1 MTFDTSLYETVIGL
15 EIHVELSTK
24 TKLFCSC
31 PTGFGQTANSCI
43 CPVCT
48 GMPGALP
55 VLNHPVVEYAVAT
68 GLALNCEISRYSAFD
83 RKNYFYPDN
92 PQNYQISQLY
102 LPIAR
107 NGHLTLTEAVPAK
120 TIRIHEIHMEDDA
133 GKLVHAAD
141 GTTLVDY
148 NRSGVPLLEIVT
160 EPDFRSADEVIAF
173 LEQLRLTL
181 LYLGVSD
188 CRLQEGSLR
197 VDVNLSVRKPD
208 APYGTRTETK
218 NLNSFRAITHA
229 ITHER
234 ERQIALIEAGQNIS
248 QETRRF
254 DDTTNSS
261 RSMRSK
267 EDSNDYRY
275 FPEPDLPPLALTD
288 SFINHIRNQ
297 LPELR
302 DAKRERYQAE
312 YGLSAYD
319 VSLITSYKKLADLF
333 EQTVQCGANPKKTA
347 NRLMVDTLAL
357 CREYTVLPEE
367 LMLSPKSLAAL
378 LSLTDSGRIT
388 GAVSKEIFHEF
399 FRRSCDHSIR
409 KLSGNQTASLS
420 QLPDQPYDFDPE
432 QYAIDNHLLNNSDAS
447 FLSEVADAVI
457 LNNPQSVS
465 DYNSGKTKALA
476 FLVGQAMKLSKGTLD
491 PTQLRLY
498 FENRLPSAQSLQMLE
513 TPGE

>member
-1 MTFDTSLYETVIGL
+1 MNPDTSIYETVIGL

-31 PTGFGQTANSCI
+31 PTGFGQAPNTCI

-55 VLNHPVVEYAVAT
+55 VLNRTVSEYAVAV
-68 GLALNCEISRYSAFD
+68 GLALNCEISNHSAFD

-107 NGHLTLTEAVPAK
+107 DGHLTLSDTAVAK
-120 TIRIHEIHMEDDA
+120 TIRIHEMHMEDDA
-133 GKLVHAAD
+133 GKLIHASD
-141 GTTLVDY
+141 GTTLIDY
-148 NRSGVPLLEIVT
+148 NRSGIPLLEIVT

-197 VDVNLSVRKPD
+197 VDVNLSVHKPD
-208 APYGTRTETK
+208 TPYGTRTETK

-229 ITHER
+229 IAHESA
-234 ERQIALIEAGQNIS
+234 RQIALLDSGLTVA

-254 DDTTNSS
+254 DDTKGTSS
-261 RSMRSK
+261 SMRSK

-275 FPEPDLPPLALTD
+275 FPEPDLPPLTLTD
-288 SFINHIRNQ
+288 DFIEHVRNR

-302 DAKRERYQAE
+302 EEKMRRYQKE
-312 YGLSAYD
+312 YKLSSYD
-319 VSLITSYKKLADLF
+319 ASIITSYKNLADLF
-333 EQTVQCGANPKKTA
+333 EQTVQCGANPKKAA

-357 CREYTVLPEE
+357 CREYAIQPEE
-367 LMLSPKSLAAL
+367 LTLSPKSLAAL
-378 LSLTDSGRIT
+378 LALADSGRIT
-388 GAVSKEIFHEF
+388 GSASKTIFNEF
-399 FRRSCDHSIR
+399 FRRSLAS
-409 KLSGNQTASLS
+409 SG
-420 QLPDQPYDFDPE
+420 FDPE
-432 QYAIDNHLLNNSDAS
+432 QYAIDNNLLNNTDTSY
-447 FLSEVADAVI
+447 LSGIVESVL

-465 DYNSGKTKALA
+465 DYKSGKTKALA
-476 FLVGQAMKLSKGTLD
+476 FLVGQAMKQSKGTLD
-491 PTQLRLY
+491 PTQLRL
-498 FENRLPSAQSLQMLE
+498 FLEESLK
-513 TPGE
+513 

>member
-1 MTFDTSLYETVIGL
+1 MNSDLSAYETVIGL

-31 PTGFGQTANSCI
+31 PTGFGQAANSCI

-55 VLNHPVVEYAVAT
+55 VLNRTVVEYAVAT
-68 GLALNCEISRYSAFD
+68 GLALHCEISRYSAFD

-107 NGHLTLTEAVPAK
+107 NGHLTLAGTAPAK

-133 GKLVHAAD
+133 GKLIHASD

-148 NRSGVPLLEIVT
+148 NRSGIPLLEIVT
-160 EPDFRSADEVIAF
+160 EPDFRTADEVISF

-197 VDVNLSVRKPD
+197 ADVNLSVHKPNT
-208 APYGTRTETK
+208 PYGTRTETK

-229 ITHER
+229 IAHESA
-234 ERQIALIEAGQNIS
+234 RQIALLESGQTVT

-254 DDTTNSS
+254 DDTNGSS
-261 RSMRSK
+261 ISMRSK

-275 FPEPDLPPLALTD
+275 FPEPDLPPLILTD
-288 SFINHIRNQ
+288 KFIAHLRNQ

-302 DAKRERYQAE
+302 EAKLQRYQKDF
-312 YGLSAYD
+312 GLSFYD
-319 VSLITSYKKLADLF
+319 ASVITSYKKISDLF
-333 EQTVQCGANPKKTA
+333 EQTVQYGANPKKTA
-347 NRLMVDTLAL
+347 NRLMVDALAL
-357 CREYTVLPEE
+357 CREYTIQPEE
-367 LMLSPKSLAAL
+367 LTLSPESLASL
-378 LSLTDSGRIT
+378 LALTDSGRIT
-388 GAVSKEIFHEF
+388 GTVSKEIFLEL
-399 FRRSCDHSIR
+399 FRRSVTSKCKSDTNEPGSVN
-409 KLSGNQTASLS
+409 S
-420 QLPDQPYDFDPE
+420 YDFDPE
-432 QYAIDNHLLNNSDAS
+432 QYAIDNNLLNNYDAS
-447 FLSEVADAVI
+447 YLSEIAETVL

-465 DYNSGKTKALA
+465 DYKNGKTKALS
-476 FLVGQAMKLSKGTLD
+476 FLVGQAMKLCKGTLD
-491 PTQLRLY
+491 PTKLRL
-498 FENRLPSAQSLQMLE
+498 FLEESLK
-513 TPGE
+513 

>member
-1 MTFDTSLYETVIGL
+1 MNFDPSLYETVIGL

-31 PTGFGQTANSCI
+31 PTGFGQSPNSNI

-55 VLNHPVVEYAVAT
+55 VLNRTVVEYAVAT
-68 GLALNCEISRYSAFD
+68 GLALNCAISHYSAFD

-107 NGHLTLTEAVPAK
+107 NGHLTLSDTVPAK

-133 GKLVHAAD
+133 GKLIHASD
-141 GTTLVDY
+141 GTTLIDY

-160 EPDFRSADEVIAF
+160 EPDFRSADEVISF

-181 LYLGVSD
+181 LYLDVSD

-197 VDVNLSVRKPD
+197 VDVNLSVHKPD
-208 APYGTRTETK
+208 TPYGTRTETK

-229 ITHER
+229 IAHER
-234 ERQIALIEAGQNIS
+234 ERQIVLLEAGQKVS

-254 DDTTNSS
+254 DDTTNTSH
-261 RSMRSK
+261 SMRSK

-275 FPEPDLPPLALTD
+275 FPEPDLPPISLSD
-288 SFINHIRNQ
+288 SFIRDIRTR

-302 DAKRERYQAE
+302 EEKMLRYQKE
-312 YGLSAYD
+312 YGLSSYD
-319 VSLITSYKKLADLF
+319 ASIITSYKKLADLF
-333 EQTVQCGANPKKTA
+333 EQTVQFGANPKKTA
-347 NRLMVDTLAL
+347 NRLMVDALAL
-357 CREYTVLPEE
+357 CREYAVQPEE
-367 LMLSPKSLAAL
+367 LMLSAQSLAAL
-378 LSLTDSGRIT
+378 LALTDSGRIT
-388 GAVSKEIFHEF
+388 GAASKEIFKEF
-399 FRRSCDHSIR
+399 FRRSCVYRRHD
-409 KLSGNQTASLS
+409 NTC
-420 QLPDQPYDFDPE
+420 PDAATPYNGATLCEFNPE
-432 QYAIDNHLLNNSDAS
+432 QYAIDNNLLNNSDAS
-447 FLSEVADAVI
+447 YLSEIAETVLAT
-457 LNNPQSVS
+457 NPQSVS
-465 DYNSGKTKALA
+465 DYKSGKTKALS

-491 PTQLRLY
+491 PTQLRL
-498 FENRLPSAQSLQMLE
+498 FLEKRLK
-513 TPGE
+513 

>member
-1 MTFDTSLYETVIGL
+1 MNSDLSAYETVIGL

-31 PTGFGQTANSCI
+31 PTGFGQAANSCI

-55 VLNHPVVEYAVAT
+55 VLNRTVVEYAVAT
-68 GLALNCEISRYSAFD
+68 GLALHCEISRHSAFD

-107 NGHLTLTEAVPAK
+107 NGHLPLVDTTPAK

-133 GKLVHAAD
+133 GKLIHASD

-148 NRSGVPLLEIVT
+148 NRSGIPLLEIVT
-160 EPDFRSADEVIAF
+160 EPDFRTADEVISF

-197 VDVNLSVRKPD
+197 ADVNLSVHKPNT
-208 APYGTRTETK
+208 PYGTRTETK

-229 ITHER
+229 IAHER
-234 ERQIALIEAGQNIS
+234 ARQIALLESGQTVT

-254 DDTTNSS
+254 DDTNGSS
-261 RSMRSK
+261 ISMRSK

-275 FPEPDLPPLALTD
+275 FPEPDLPPLILTD
-288 SFINHIRNQ
+288 NFIARLRNQ

-302 DAKRERYQAE
+302 EVKLQRYQKDF
-312 YGLSAYD
+312 GLSYYD
-319 VSLITSYKKLADLF
+319 ASVITSYKKLSDLF
-333 EQTVQCGANPKKTA
+333 EQTVQYGANPKKTA
-347 NRLMVDTLAL
+347 NRLMVDALAL
-357 CREYTVLPEE
+357 CREYAIQPEE
-367 LMLSPKSLAAL
+367 LMLSPQSLASL
-378 LSLTDSGRIT
+378 LALTDSGRIT
-388 GAVSKEIFHEF
+388 GTVSKEIFLEL
-399 FRRSCDHSIR
+399 FRHSVTS
-409 KLSGNQTASLS
+409 KCK
-420 QLPDQPYDFDPE
+420 PDTNEPGPANPYDFNPE
-432 QYAIDNHLLNNSDAS
+432 QYAIDNNLLNNSDAS
-447 FLSEVADAVI
+447 YLSEIAETVL

-465 DYNSGKTKALA
+465 DYKNGKTKALS

-491 PTQLRLY
+491 PTKLRL
-498 FENRLPSAQSLQMLE
+498 FLEERLK
-513 TPGE
+513 

>member
-1 MTFDTSLYETVIGL
+1 MTFDSSLYETVIGL

-31 PTGFGQTANSCI
+31 PTGFGQAPNSCI

-55 VLNHPVVEYAVAT
+55 VLNRAVVEYAAAT

-107 NGHLTLTEAVPAK
+107 NGHLTLSDTVPAK

-133 GKLVHAAD
+133 GKLIHSAE
-141 GTTLVDY
+141 GQTLVDY
-148 NRSGVPLLEIVT
+148 NRSGIPLLEIVT
-160 EPDFRSADEVIAF
+160 KPDFRSAEEVITF

-197 VDVNLSVRKPD
+197 VDVNLSVHKPGT
-208 APYGTRTETK
+208 PYGTRTETK

-229 ITHER
+229 VAHER
-234 ERQIALIEAGQNIS
+234 ERQIALLESGQEVA

-254 DDTTNSS
+254 DDTKNTSH
-261 RSMRSK
+261 SMRSK

-275 FPEPDLPPLALTD
+275 FPEPDLPPLTLTD
-288 SFINHIRNQ
+288 SFIEQIRSR

-302 DAKRERYQAE
+302 EEKIHRYQKDF
-312 YGLSAYD
+312 GLSAYD
-319 VSLITSYKKLADLF
+319 ASIITSYKKLADLF
-333 EQTVQCGANPKKTA
+333 EQTVQHGAAPKKTA

-357 CREYTVLPEE
+357 CREHAIHPDDLS
-367 LMLSPKSLAAL
+367 LSPKSLAAL
-378 LSLTDSGRIT
+378 LSLTESGRIT
-388 GAVSKEIFHEF
+388 GTVSKEIFAEF
-399 FRRSCDHSIR
+399 FRRSYADVCDF
-409 KLSGNQTASLS
+409 N
-420 QLPDQPYDFDPE
+420 PE
-432 QYAIDNHLLNNSDAS
+432 QYAINNNLLNNSDTAY
-447 FLSEVADAVI
+447 LSEVLETV
-457 LNNPQSVS
+457 LNNNPQSVS
-465 DYNSGKTKALA
+465 DYKNGKTKALA
-476 FLVGQAMKLSKGTLD
+476 FLVGQSMKHSKGTLD
-491 PTQLRLY
+491 PTQIRTHLEERLK
-498 FENRLPSAQSLQMLE
+498 
-513 TPGE
+513 

>member
-1 MTFDTSLYETVIGL
+1 MNFDSSRYETVIGL

-31 PTGFGQTANSCI
+31 PTGFGLAPNSCI

-55 VLNHPVVEYAVAT
+55 VLNRSVVEYAVAV
-68 GLALNCEISRYSAFD
+68 GLALNCDISHYSAFD

-107 NGHLTLTEAVPAK
+107 NGHLTLSDAASAT

-133 GKLVHAAD
+133 GKLIHGTD
-141 GTTLVDY
+141 GQTLVDY
-148 NRSGVPLLEIVT
+148 NRSGITLLEIVT
-160 EPDFRSADEVIAF
+160 EPDFRSAEEVITF

-197 VDVNLSVRKPD
+197 VDVNLSVHKPD
-208 APYGTRTETK
+208 TPYGTRTETK

-229 ITHER
+229 IAHESA
-234 ERQIALIEAGQNIS
+234 RQIALLEAGKDVP
-248 QETRRF
+248 QETRRY
-254 DDTTNSS
+254 DDSKNTSS
-261 RSMRSK
+261 SMRSK

-275 FPEPDLPPLALTD
+275 FPEPDLPPLSLTD
-288 SFINHIRNQ
+288 AFIKHIRAQ

-302 DAKRERYQAE
+302 EEKMRRYQVE
-312 YGLSAYD
+312 YGLSSYD
-319 VSLITSYKKLADLF
+319 ASIITSYKNLADLF

-347 NRLMVDTLAL
+347 NRLMVDALAL
-357 CREYTVLPEE
+357 CREHAIHPED
-367 LMLSPKSLAAL
+367 LSLSPKSLAAL

-388 GAVSKEIFHEF
+388 GTVSKEIFSEF
-399 FRRSCDHSIR
+399 FRSPLC
-409 KLSGNQTASLS
+409 
-420 QLPDQPYDFDPE
+420 DFDPE
-432 QYAIDNHLLNNSDAS
+432 QYAIDNNLLNNSDAS
-447 FLSEVADAVI
+447 YLSEVAKTVLRD
-457 LNNPQSVS
+457 NPQSVS
-465 DYNSGKTKALA
+465 DYKNGKTKALS
-476 FLVGQAMKLSKGTLD
+476 FLVGQAMKCSKGTLD
-491 PTQLRLY
+491 PTHLRIF
-498 FENRLPSAQSLQMLE
+498 FEENLK
-513 TPGE
+513 